1 MSEVLLNQPAS
12 IETFRQP
19 SAILVHG
26 YWMSEK
32 GRRTDLGLRSSL
44 AARATAVDYRGE
56 RAQGKKTKI
65 FVNLNRLFGAA
76 EPTEGSLMAHRL
88 NQRYQIPANDI
99 FLREDAWSTGAE
111 VKTFV
116 EDTKQRGLTNLVD
129 IAFKAHNRLTI
140 PDIYKK
146 FGIKPRFK
154 SVEDILREKDIHRFK
169 ALYPGRKV
177 LDVAKDGT
185 PMPWRQVPIAERQ
198 YQATGE
204 IRTVSH
210 EHNHTKRLIDRLSR
224 GKFGAMYWIYES
236 LKWARMNMP
245 RFDYDQL
252 EQQNKDSRHVKG
264 PDSPL
269 SAKLGRKFDLDVY
282 TLNGVPSPFSRKRG

>member
-1 MSEVLLNQPAS
+1 MSEVLRN
-12 IETFRQP
+12 QP

-44 AARATAVDYRGE
+44 AARAAAVDYREE
-56 RAQGKKTKI
+56 RAQDKKTKI

-76 EPTEGSLMAHRL
+76 APTEGSLMAHRL
-88 NQRYQIPANDI
+88 NQRYHVPANDI

-111 VKTFV
+111 VRTFV
-116 EDTKQRGLTNLVD
+116 EDTKQRGWNNLAD
-129 IAFKAHNRLTI
+129 IAFKAHHRLTI
-140 PDIYKK
+140 PGIYKK
-146 FGIKPRFK
+146 FRIKPRFR
-154 SVEDILREKDIHRFK
+154 SVEDILREKDVHKFK

-177 LDVAKDGT
+177 LNVAKDGT

-204 IRTVSH
+204 IRTVFH

-224 GKFGAMYWIYES
+224 GKFGFMYWGYEGMKS
-236 LKWARMNMP
+236 AIMHKP
-245 RFDYDQL
+245 GFDYDQL
-252 EQQNKDSRHVKG
+252 EQQNKNSRHVKG
-264 PDSPL
+264 TDSFL
-269 SAKLGRKFDLDVY
+269 SRRLGRLFDFDIY
-282 TLNGVPSPFSRKRG
+282 TLNGVPSPFSRKKSKRIA